1 MGDLEVCWKGG
12 EGLSQEKKPFIP
24 SKTVWF
30 ISEIIKA
37 RTQEAI
43 LKHLLEA
50 HNVPIPN
57 EAIEFYNNKTDQ
69 LEQSFAEYRQ
79 KKEG

>member
-1 MGDLEVCWKGG
+1 LTE
-12 EGLSQEKKPFIP
+12 EKKPFIP

-30 ISEIIKA
+30 ISEVVNARIK
-37 RTQEAI
+37 EGM

-50 HNVPIPN
+50 HQLPIPT
-57 EAIEFYNNKTDQ
+57 ETIEFYHNKANQ

-79 KKEG
+79 KQEIKK

>member
-1 MGDLEVCWKGG
+1 
-12 EGLSQEKKPFIP
+12 LSQENKPFIP

-37 RTQEAI
+37 RTQEAM

-50 HNVPIPN
+50 HKVPIPN
-57 EAIEFYNNKTDQ
+57 ETIGFYRSKADK

-79 KKEG
+79 KEWEKNIKARR